1 MTPWYHAI
9 TIALTLLCG
18 MQSMAAQVNLAWT
31 APTENVDNSSLED
44 LAGFKVYYG
53 LSSATY
59 SESQDVGNVTNAT
72 IDQLTD
78 DTIHYFSVTAY
89 DAQGTESAFSSE
101 VSALSSSQTAPTVT
115 ATHSG
120 SGYRASETVTI
131 NAQFTH
137 PAGEN
142 LLSLLWRPTLPSGWV
157 LTDASGDGAPEV
169 NGNDIVFGSEFATTT
184 ISFQYDV
191 TASGQSSGDQT
202 LSGDVEYMLAG
213 MPNPATVSATPLG
226 LTLRPIYELVVV
238 STHGGSLPATG
249 ASYYDNASAIS
260 ASITNSPLAGSA
272 GTRYVCTGWT
282 GSGSVPAIG
291 SATNIQFTLTSDSGL
306 TWNWDT
312 QHQLTAAAGTGG
324 QATPTSAWFVAG
336 ASDASVLAI
345 ADTDYTFAGWT
356 GDVPAGHED
365 DNPLVL
371 TMDVPRAV
379 AATFTQDDRT
389 LTIVSAQN
397 GATPAVGTHTYS
409 YGTDIS
415 AAVTTSPLAGAA
427 GTRYVCTG
435 WSGSGSV
442 PAIGSS
448 TSVVITLNANSTIDW
463 EWKTQYQ
470 ISTDAASGGQAVV
483 NGNWFDDG
491 TTATATATPMS
502 GFTFTGWTGDVPAGQ
517 ELDNPLTLT
526 MSGPRSVTA
535 QFAVD
540 GNAIHANHATIGTY
554 RAPSTDTV
562 VTATFTYPA
571 GTTIESLV
579 WQPTLPAGWTIASAS
594 GSESPDVVGST
605 LVFTTLPTANPLTF
619 QYNISVSVGD
629 AMTAAVGGNVA
640 FQLQGMS
647 SAVTIPAA
655 PGPLDMVRLHSSD
668 YASQHWEVD
677 GAEVGRVLAYWRA
690 GGYQVNADG
699 YDGFS
704 QTATPDKGNTNGG
717 LHSADYRE
725 PYRVI
730 DATELSR
737 VLAYWR
743 AGGYRVNPVGADG
756 YAPAAYS
763 PASLQSVEGQFLNS
777 IGGSEPN
784 ILQTVPTQY
793 APGTTITVTNT
804 LTYSDSLLSLFWRPT
819 IPDGWDL
826 ISASGDGNPELV
838 RDEIVWLGALPPSPI
853 QMVYTLAVPIWAMGE
868 QQIGCTIEYQPA
880 SSANPVNGIPAQ
892 GLLATLAS
900 DSDEDGLA
908 DGWEAFYAGDSGGLA
923 SDADDDADGMVNL
936 AEFLAGTAPND
947 PHSVLAMSRLVRDS
961 NDGISV
967 SWQSAPGRSYKLLK
981 TTSLGV
987 PFQVVQ
993 GDIAATPPLNVFN
1006 DSDTGTQHC
1015 YYRIEVQL

>member
-1 MTPWYHAI
+1 
-9 TIALTLLCG
+9 
-18 MQSMAAQVNLAWT
+18 
-31 APTENVDNSSLED
+31 
-44 LAGFKVYYG
+44 
-53 LSSATY
+53 
-59 SESQDVGNVTNAT
+59 
-72 IDQLTD
+72 
-78 DTIHYFSVTAY
+78 
-89 DAQGTESAFSSE
+89 
-101 VSALSSSQTAPTVT
+101 
-115 ATHSG
+115 
-120 SGYRASETVTI
+120 
-131 NAQFTH
+131 
-137 PAGEN
+137 
-142 LLSLLWRPTLPSGWV
+142 
-157 LTDASGDGAPEV
+157 V
-169 NGNDIVFGSEFATTT
+169 NGNEIVFGSQFVTNT

-202 LSGDVEYMLAG
+202 LSGDAEYMLAG
-213 MPNPATVSATPLG
+213 MANPATVSATPLG
-226 LTLRPIYELVVV
+226 LTLSPIYELVVV
-238 STHGGSLPATG
+238 STHGGALPATG

-272 GTRYVCTGWT
+272 GTRYVCTGWS
-282 GSGSVPAIG
+282 GSGSLPATG
-291 SATNIQFTLTSDSGL
+291 SATYVPFSLTSDSAL

-312 QHQLTAAAGTGG
+312 QYQLTAAAGTGG

-345 ADTDYTFAGWT
+345 ADADYSFAGWT
-356 GDVPAGHED
+356 GDVPAGKEN

-371 TMDVPRAV
+371 TMDAPRAV
-379 AATFTQDDRT
+379 TATFTQDDRT
-389 LTIVSAQN
+389 LTVVSAQNGATPAVGTHTYSYGTGISAAVTTSPLAGAAGTRYVCTGWSGSGSVPAIGSATNIQFTLTSDSGLTWNWDTQYQLTATAGTGGQATPPSAWFLAGASDASVLASADADYSFAGWTGDVPVGQENDNPLVLTMDAPRAVTATFTQDDRTLTVASAQN

-435 WSGSGSV
+435 WTGTGSV

-448 TSVVITLNANSTIDW
+448 ASVVITLRANSTIDW
-463 EWKTQYQ
+463 QWKTQYQ
-470 ISTDAASGGQAVV
+470 ISTDAASGGQAVAD
-483 NGNWFDDG
+483 NDWFDDG
-491 TTATATATPMS
+491 TTATATATPIS
-502 GFTFTGWTGDVPAGQ
+502 GFTFTGWIGDVPAGQ

-526 MSGPRSVTA
+526 MSSPRSVTA

-619 QYNISVSVGD
+619 QYSISVPGGD

-640 FQLQGMS
+640 FQLQGMG

-655 PGPLDMVRLHSSD
+655 PGSLDMVRLHSSD
-668 YASQHWEVD
+668 YASQDWKVD

-690 GGYQVNADG
+690 GGYQVNPDG
-699 YDGFS
+699 HDGFS
-704 QTATPDKGNTNGG
+704 QTATPDVGNTNGG

-730 DATELSR
+730 DGTELSR

-743 AGGYRVNPVGADG
+743 AGGYQVNPEGADG
-756 YAPAAYS
+756 YTPAAYA
-763 PASLQSVEGQFLNS
+763 PASLQNVDGYFLNS

-784 ILQTVPTQY
+784 ILQTVPNQY
-793 APGTTITVTNT
+793 APGATLAVTNT

-819 IPDGWDL
+819 IPDGWEI
-826 ISASGDGNPELV
+826 ISVSGDGTPELV
-838 RDEIVWLGALPPSPI
+838 RDEIVWLGAIPPSPI

-868 QQIGCTIEYQPA
+868 QRIGCAIEYQPA
-880 SSANPVNGIPAQ
+880 STANPVNGIPAQ

-900 DSDEDGLA
+900 DSDENGLA
-908 DGWEAFYAGDSGGLA
+908 DGWEAFYAGGSGGLS

-947 PHSVLAMSRLVRDS
+947 AHSVLAMSRLTRDS
-961 NDGISV
+961 NDGIAV
-967 SWQSAPGRSYKLLK
+967 SWQSAPGRLYKLLK
-981 TTSLGV
+981 TTSLGE